1 MRFKLFICDH
11 NTSST
16 LAIRNAQLLMSSLDG
31 EDKSLEIIDVLSDPE
46 AAEEA
51 RILATPTLIM
61 EEPAP
66 VRMIVG
72 DLSDMTR
79 VRAVLHLPTKVK
91 EETTR

>member
-1 MRFKLFICDH
+1 MKFKLFICDH
-11 NTSST
+11 NTSSE
-16 LAIRNAQLLMSSLDG
+16 LAVSNAKSLMGSLDG
-31 EDKSLEIIDVLSDPE
+31 DGHSLEIIDVLANPE

-51 RILATPTLIM
+51 RILATPTLIK

-79 VRAVLHLPTKVK
+79 VRAVLHLATKIK

>member
-1 MRFKLFICDH
+1 MKFKLFICDH
-11 NTSST
+11 NTSSR
-16 LAIRNAQLLMSSLDG
+16 LAVNNAQSLLNSLDG
-31 EDKSLEIIDVLSDPE
+31 EDNSLEIIDVLSNPE
-46 AAEEA
+46 AAEAA
-51 RILATPTLIM
+51 RILATPTLIK

-79 VRAVLHLPTKVK
+79 VRAVLHLATKIK